1 MSKHFTNVTLYTMY
15 RYTYKIY
22 SDICHIINYKVLII
36 SVFYNNIIDKAYY
49 EYILFSIY
57 ELLSVP
63 KVVHINILYTT
74 LLLYGTY

>member
-1 MSKHFTNVTLYTMY
+1 MY
-15 RYTYKIY
+15 RYTSKIY

-57 ELLSVP
+57 RCTYLCVIVGI
-63 KVVHINILYTT
+63 KGGTYKHIIILYTT
-74 LLLYGTY
+74 LLYGTY